1 MKTFMNLL
9 AILSFVFSFRS
20 SVVIGLVSN
29 SPSKCT
35 AGSSSA
41 IKASSS
47 TAGKEKKPFEFGRFI
62 KTLAFYD
69 FIPII
74 SSIQKVL
81 SFKTKSSI
89 QKSLTKGFTLWSPS
103 KPDLLE
109 FGPLD
114 DVVMGGASKSDLIP
128 GQRFDGNWTGFTTS
142 ANNGGFAGIRC
153 KMLDPELDVSKCEGI
168 ELKLTGDG
176 QRYKFIARDDTNWNG
191 VAWSY
196 SFDTKPKSS
205 MKIQIPFKK
214 LRPTRFAKTVP
225 GGKPF
230 NQKSLRGLQLSLSKF
245 EYDGGFNPSFKEGKF
260 ELRLEEIKTY

>member
-1 MKTFMNLL
+1 MKSSINLMFVVSL
-9 AILSFVFSFRS
+9 VYYFQLSVNSLVTKSLSTTNVS
-20 SVVIGLVSN
+20 S
-29 SPSKCT
+29 K
-35 AGSSSA
+35 SA
-41 IKASSS
+41 IKASAPS
-47 TAGKEKKPFEFGRFI
+47 AGKEKRPFEFGRFVN
-62 KTLAFYD
+62 TLAFYD
-69 FIPII
+69 SLPII
-74 SSIQKVL
+74 SSVKKIFSSK
-81 SFKTKSSI
+81 SKTSI
-89 QKSLTKGFTLWSPS
+89 QRSLTKGFTLWSTS
-103 KPDLLE
+103 KTDLLE

-176 QRYKFIARDDTNWNG
+176 QRYKFIARDDTDWNG
-191 VAWSY
+191 IAWSY

-225 GGKPF
+225 GGKLF

-260 ELRLEEIKTY
+260 ELRVDEIKTY